1 MTYLEEYFTA
11 LLDGKIMACEKMKL
25 ASEKILQ
32 DLYKPG
38 EYHFDEEIANKHIE
52 FIEKFCKT
60 PSGRLGTPLEL
71 QLFQKAR
78 LQAVFGFVD
87 DNDLRKYNEALI
99 VEGRK
104 NGKTTECAATELD
117 MLVNDGEGA
126 PQIYNVATQREQA
139 TLGFNACHKMRNQ
152 SPLLRKH
159 IRKRAADLYCSLN
172 FGYIKALASNTT
184 ALDGLDVHMA
194 TIDELSAIKNR
205 DLYDLV
211 KQGMGARSQPLLFCI
226 STNGFVRNGIF
237 DAQYQYASDILHG
250 KAVNDRFLPLIYE
263 LDDADEWDKEE
274 CWVKANPG
282 IDTIKSRDYLR
293 QMVQKAK
300 DDISFKPTV
309 MVKDFNIPQNRAS
322 SWLKWEEIAN
332 DYKTPADAKFRYCIG
347 GMDAADSIDLN
358 AAKALCM
365 RPGDEHIYLKSMYWI
380 PQEAIDRFE
389 DSGKRQGRDNVPYK
403 LWKDQ
408 GYLRTVPGN
417 KVDKEVFLDWFCEV
431 RDEEDIYV
439 LYIGYDP
446 WHIDESLLRKFR
458 NEFGQES
465 MIPIRQGVKT
475 LSNPMKDMRADM
487 GKHLIV
493 HDGNPIDIWNLANM
507 EVTVDINGN
516 IQPVKGLDQRNR
528 IDGGMALIDGY
539 VVLKNKYDEY
549 QSVI

>member
-25 ASEKILQ
+25 VSEKILQ

-38 EYHFDEEIANKHIE
+38 EFHFDEEIANKHIE

-60 PSGRLGTPLEL
+60 PSGRLGTPLKL

-78 LQAVFGFVD
+78 MQAVFGFVD

-365 RPGDEHIYLKSMYWI
+365 RPEDEHIYLKSMYWI

-507 EVTVDINGN
+507 EATVDINGN

-539 VVLKNKYDEY
+539 IVLKNKYDEY